1 LGAFFVLTGVS
12 TLALRRPPRED
23 GDMAD
28 DEMWDVTDVQGTPT
42 GTLHRRGDGPV
53 PAGSFHIVASVCVAA
68 STGRVLVSRRA
79 EGKDYPL
86 AWEFPAGSA
95 LRGESSRRGA
105 IRELDE
111 EVGISVLPDDLVLV
125 GRVVEDRALFDLWSV
140 HVIGEPA
147 VVVDPAEVLEA
158 EWVDLDE
165 VRHRWEAGVFATP
178 WNARFEQL
186 WDELEVAVQGEP

>member
-1 LGAFFVLTGVS
+1 
-12 TLALRRPPRED
+12 
-23 GDMAD
+23 MAD

-53 PAGSFHIVASVCVAA
+53 PAGSFHIVASVCVVA
-68 STGRVLVSRRA
+68 STGRVLVSLRA

-111 EVGISVLPDDLVLV
+111 EVGISVLPDALVLV
-125 GRVVEDRALFDLWSV
+125 GRVIEERALFDLWTV
-140 HVIGEPA
+140 HVDGEPA
-147 VVVDPAEVLEA
+147 VVVDPEEVREA

-165 VRHRWEAGVFATP
+165 VHRRWQAGVFATP

-186 WDELEVAVQGEP
+186 WASLERGVRAES

>member
-1 LGAFFVLTGVS
+1 
-12 TLALRRPPRED
+12 
-23 GDMAD
+23 MAD
-28 DEMWDVTDVQGTPT
+28 EEMWDVTDVQGTPT

-53 PAGSFHIVASVCVAA
+53 PAGSFHIVASVCVVA
-68 STGRVLVSRRA
+68 STGRVLVSKRA
-79 EGKDYPL
+79 AGKDYPL

-111 EVGISVLPDDLVLV
+111 EVGISVLPDELVLV

-140 HVIGEPA
+140 RVEGEPA
-147 VVVDPAEVLEA
+147 LTLDAEEVLAA
-158 EWVDLDE
+158 EWVPLDE
-165 VRHRWEAGVFATP
+165 VRERWRAGVFATP

-186 WDELEVAVQGEP
+186 WEALETAVRGEK

>member
-1 LGAFFVLTGVS
+1 
-12 TLALRRPPRED
+12 
-23 GDMAD
+23 MAD

-42 GTLHRRGDGPV
+42 GPV
-53 PAGSFHIVASVCVAA
+53 PAGSFHIVASVCVVA

-111 EVGISVLPDDLVLV
+111 EVGISVLSDDLVLV
-125 GRVVEDRALFDLWSV
+125 GRVVEERALFDLWITRV
-140 HVIGEPA
+140 EGEPD
-147 VVVDPAEVLEA
+147 VVVDPEEVREA
-158 EWVDLDE
+158 EWVDVAE
-165 VRHRWEAGVFATP
+165 VRRRWEAGLFATP

-186 WDELEVAVQGEP
+186 WDEWERAVRGEE